1 LKNPNTNFDTDL
13 VENGNQVDNG
23 NDSQIGLAVTSDENF
38 VFPEQLSDLLKNI
51 VHRFESLN
59 SELAE

>member
-1 LKNPNTNFDTDL
+1 
-13 VENGNQVDNG
+13 
-23 NDSQIGLAVTSDENF
+23 VTSDENF

-59 SELAE
+59 SELAEKLQTDNHKLSEKLHAGNKKVR